1 MSRAF
6 LIPLPFPATLGNYT
20 MINVHIFSLFIL
32 VVEQKY
38 FSGRTDTLPKLP
50 TVRKWFRNDSKVII
64 FFHFLKI
71 IMF

>member
-6 LIPLPFPATLGNYT
+6 LIPLPSPPILGNYT

-38 FSGRTDTLPKLP
+38 FSGRTDTLPNYLLWESDSEMTAKL
-50 TVRKWFRNDSKVII
+50 S
-64 FFHFLKI
+64 FFFS
-71 IMF
+71 FFED